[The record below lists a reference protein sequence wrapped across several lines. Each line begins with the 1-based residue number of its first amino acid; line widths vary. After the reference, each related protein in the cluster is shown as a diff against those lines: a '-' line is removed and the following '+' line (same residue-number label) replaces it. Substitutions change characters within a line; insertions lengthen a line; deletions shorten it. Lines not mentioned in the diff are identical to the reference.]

1 MTILRRDAGDAGDE
15 EVSWAMPIRSWLWVL
30 WVGAAALPV
39 GACAVRT
46 EIPGAAPPVGQGGRA
61 DWPGDERGLVFLW
74 HDASR
79 ANQVAGLDG
88 RPARPCRV
96 GARGAARLYRFH
108 DMDLAGGAFLA
119 EDVDDRLLAACKAS
133 GRLTVEA
140 VITPDSV
147 KQPGRAAIVSFSGGD
162 SSRNFALVQKGED
175 LVLLLRT
182 RSDGAGAS
190 DGPVLCKLAA
200 GEPHHVIVSYAAGTT
215 ACYLNGVEVSVSR
228 AVRGDFGN
236 WTPQRL
242 VFGDEYAGGGDWA
255 GRLEGIA
262 VYSRFVDAAEAKR
275 KDALYRPRLANRKP
289 ARRLILLG
297 RLRQAAATPTV
308 KAIHPYRRCLAVHTY
323 EVQEVLSGR
332 YDRRRILV
340 AHWVILDARVVGF
353 RRRIGR
359 TYRLTVEPFA
369 DHPQLA
375 TERVMTTPDQ
385 LDPEMYYDVER
396 TSAGTGPKV
405 AGQP

>member
-1 MTILRRDAGDAGDE
+1 
-15 EVSWAMPIRSWLWVL
+15 
-30 WVGAAALPV
+30 
-39 GACAVRT
+39 
-46 EIPGAAPPVGQGGRA
+46 
-61 DWPGDERGLVFLW
+61 
-74 HDASR
+74 
-79 ANQVAGLDG
+79 
-88 RPARPCRV
+88 
-96 GARGAARLYRFH
+96 
-108 DMDLAGGAFLA
+108 MDLAGGAFLA
-119 EDVDDRLLAACKAS
+119 EDVDERLLEACKAT
-133 GRLTVEA
+133 GRLTIEA

-182 RSDGAGAS
+182 RSGGGAS
-190 DGPVLCKLAA
+190 ARPRLCKLAA
-200 GEPHHVIVSYAAGTT
+200 GKPHHVIVSYAAGTT
-215 ACYLNGVEVSVSR
+215 ACYLNGVEVSASR
-228 AVRGDFGN
+228 AVTGDFGN

-275 KDALYRPRLANRKP
+275 KHALYRPRLANRKP
-289 ARRLILLG
+289 ARRLIVTGKLVE
-297 RLRQAAATPTV
+297 AAATPTL

-323 EVQEVLSGR
+323 EVQDVLSGR

-340 AHWVILDARVVGF
+340 AHWVILDARAVGF
-353 RRRIGR
+353 RRPIGR
-359 TYRLTVEPFA
+359 AYRLTVEPFA

-396 TSAGTGPKV
+396 SSGGMSPSGP
-405 AGQP
+405 AAAAERDGRS